1 MHEVMIKC
9 CVTRPTADD
18 AKIKACAT
26 DCLTAMHMINPDHA
40 SPVAIDVHVKIEE
53 IPEPSIPTPTPAA
66 AVPTPISYTLNRI
79 IEFACVTDAAG
90 AAAAQLKHMTAHTL
104 KLLTTQTDCMLFTTC
119 VAEFPSARF

>member
-26 DCLTAMHMINPDHA
+26 DCLTAINMINPDRA

-53 IPEPSIPTPTPAA
+53 IPEPTTTPAA
-66 AVPTPISYTLNRI
+66 AVPTPMSYTLNRI
-79 IEFACVTDAAG
+79 VEFACMTDASG
-90 AAAAQLKHMTAHTL
+90 AAASQLKHMTAHTL

-119 VAEFPSARF
+119 VAELPSARF